1 MATYTGNLPTFM
13 GLNSWID
20 KFTGLKITVHG
31 RPDDQWDV
39 YLASNG
45 PCSAACY
52 KVNNV
57 DDQWTV
63 VYVSPVPNVSGYLWT
78 SGQSGGDHGKH
89 SVTLDAYDSEKRL
102 YYNSTPTYVFPQGF
116 YFTGVPIIG
125 CFDNL
130 NEALGHADTPET
142 TPYGGDPSTTGG
154 AETGTHELI
163 FDPINFPDTPSISL
177 SDGGFISIWVPQKVQ
192 LYNLAKFFW
201 SKDILSGAWWK
212 NLVSNPIDMIVGL
225 QILPIPIDRQGIN
238 HTTLNLGVVDTGV
251 DMDYIDDQFVE
262 ISCGSID
269 LSEYWDAYIDYE
281 PYTKIS
287 IYLPFIGVKEL
298 NTNDI
303 MDTTIELKYVIDIAS
318 GACVAMLKA
327 DDSVMYHFAGNC
339 AATVPLTSL
348 QMQEVV
354 KNVTQTAI
362 AVGVGIASIAATEGA
377 AAPAIGSMI
386 SSGINTVTHGPS
398 VARSGSIAGNSGFM
412 SVQTPYLIISRPNL
426 CMPAEQQK
434 YTGFPA
440 FIAEDLIDLTGY
452 TEVDVVH
459 LHVMGCTDDE
469 LAEIDELLRKGVI
482 F

>member
-1 MATYTGNLPTFM
+1 MASYTGNLPTFM

-20 KFTGLKITVHG
+20 KHTGLKITNHPTN
-31 RPDDQWDV
+31 PDDEWDV

-45 PCSAACY
+45 PCKAACY
-52 KVNNV
+52 RYSGSHNPWSIVF
-57 DDQWTV
+57 T
-63 VYVSPVPNVSGYLWT
+63 SSTPNVSGYVW
-78 SGQSGGDHGKH
+78 SSNQIGDKGKI
-89 SVTLDAYDSEKRL
+89 SVRLDAYDSEKQV
-102 YYNSTPTYVFPQGF
+102 YYNSERPYEFLPF
-116 YFTGVPIIG
+116 YTGEPLIG
-125 CFDNL
+125 LFSSL
-130 NEALGHADTPET
+130 EEALGQATPTAT
-142 TPYGGDPSTTGG
+142 TPYGGEPSTTGG

-163 FDPINFPDTPSISL
+163 FDPIDFPDTPSISL

-287 IYLPFIGVKEL
+287 VYLPFIGVKEL

-377 AAPAIGSMI
+377 AAPAVGSMI

-452 TEVDVVH
+452 TEVDVAH

-469 LAEIDELLRKGVI
+469 LAEIDELLKKGVI